1 MPLVTQIFNL
11 LQSPIDVNDQQVTR
25 ICFADNSSA
34 LLKGSLF
41 KIIKHFIKEL
51 TFNHISNSTMKKHL
65 IDVNWDLFEV
75 TIINQER
82 IEHKCVASLINAFEN
97 VFNGWDKPAHKPGQ
111 IKRWCGGSEGG
122 KDGKRKMFMALSVY
136 DWLIGNLPCFYQR
149 GGLYSMIEGGLE
161 SSIVNE
167 VC

>member
-25 ICFADNSSA
+25 TCFAGNSSA

-51 TFNHISNSTMKKHL
+51 TFNLISNSTMKKQL
-65 IDVNWDLFEV
+65 IDVNWDRFEV
-75 TIINQER
+75 YIINQEH
-82 IEHKCVASLINAFEN
+82 IEHKCVASLINVFEN

-111 IKRWCGGSEGG
+111 IKRWCGSSEGG
-122 KDGKRKMFMALSVY
+122 GGGGGGREKKDVY
-136 DWLIGNLPCFYQR
+136 GFVCLWLVDREFTLLLPDRRIIFNARRRIGEFN
-149 GGLYSMIEGGLE
+149 S
-161 SSIVNE
+161 
-167 VC
+167 

>member
-25 ICFADNSSA
+25 TCFAGNSSA

-51 TFNHISNSTMKKHL
+51 TFNHISNSTMKKQL
-65 IDVNWDLFEV
+65 IDVNWDRFEV
-75 TIINQER
+75 YIINQEH
-82 IEHKCVASLINAFEN
+82 IEHKCVASLINVFEN

-111 IKRWCGGSEGG
+111 IK
-122 KDGKRKMFMALSVY
+122 DDVVAV
-136 DWLIGNLPCFYQR
+136 R
-149 GGLYSMIEGGLE
+149 GGRREKKDVYGF
-161 SSIVNE
+161 
-167 VC
+167 VCLWLVDREFTLLLPKRRIIFNDRRRIGEFNS

>member
-51 TFNHISNSTMKKHL
+51 TFNHISNSTMKKQL
-65 IDVNWDLFEV
+65 IDVNWDRFEV
-75 TIINQER
+75 YIINQEH
-82 IEHKCVASLINAFEN
+82 IEHKCVASLINVFEN

-111 IKRWCGGSEGG
+111 IK
-122 KDGKRKMFMALSVY
+122 DDVVAV
-136 DWLIGNLPCFYQR
+136 R
-149 GGLYSMIEGGLE
+149 GGRREKKDVYGF
-161 SSIVNE
+161 
-167 VC
+167 VCLWLVDREFTLLLPKRRIIFNDRRRIGEFNS

>member
-25 ICFADNSSA
+25 TCFAGNSSA

-51 TFNHISNSTMKKHL
+51 TFNHISNSTMKKQL
-65 IDVNWDLFEV
+65 IDVNWDRFEV
-75 TIINQER
+75 SIINQEH
-82 IEHKCVASLINAFEN
+82 IEHKCVASLINVFEN

-111 IKRWCGGSEGG
+111 IKRWCGGSEREKTG
-122 KDGKRKMFMALSVY
+122 KERCLWLS
-136 DWLIGNLPCFYQR
+136 L
-149 GGLYSMIEGGLE
+149 SMTGWSGIYLAFTRQEDY
-161 SSIVNE
+161 IQW
-167 VC
+167 

>member
-75 TIINQER
+75 TIINQEH

-111 IKRWCGGSEGG
+111 IKRWCGGSEGEKTG
-122 KDGKRKMFMALSVY
+122 KERCLWLCLSMTGWSGIY
-136 DWLIGNLPCFYQR
+136 LAFTKEEDYIQW
-149 GGLYSMIEGGLE
+149 
-161 SSIVNE
+161 
-167 VC
+167 

>member
-51 TFNHISNSTMKKHL
+51 TFNHISNSTMQKHL
-65 IDVNWDLFEV
+65 IDVN
-75 TIINQER
+75 
-82 IEHKCVASLINAFEN
+82 
-97 VFNGWDKPAHKPGQ
+97 
-111 IKRWCGGSEGG
+111 
-122 KDGKRKMFMALSVY
+122 
-136 DWLIGNLPCFYQR
+136 
-149 GGLYSMIEGGLE
+149 
-161 SSIVNE
+161 
-167 VC
+167 

>member
-25 ICFADNSSA
+25 TCFAGNSSA

-75 TIINQER
+75 TIINQEH

-111 IKRWCGGSEGG
+111 IK
-122 KDGKRKMFMALSVY
+122 DDVVAV
-136 DWLIGNLPCFYQR
+136 R
-149 GGLYSMIEGGLE
+149 GGRREKKDVYGF
-161 SSIVNE
+161 
-167 VC
+167 VCLWLVDREFTLLLPDRRIIFNDRRRIGEFNS

>member
-75 TIINQER
+75 TIINQEH

-111 IKRWCGGSEGG
+111 IK
-122 KDGKRKMFMALSVY
+122 DDVVAV
-136 DWLIGNLPCFYQR
+136 R
-149 GGLYSMIEGGLE
+149 GGRREKKDVYGF
-161 SSIVNE
+161 
-167 VC
+167 VCLWLVDREFTLLLPKRRIIFNDRRRIGEFNS

>member
-25 ICFADNSSA
+25 TCFAGNSSA

-51 TFNHISNSTMKKHL
+51 TFNHISNSTMKKQL
-65 IDVNWDLFEV
+65 IDVNWDRFEV
-75 TIINQER
+75 SIINQEH
-82 IEHKCVASLINAFEN
+82 IEHKCVASLINVFEN

-111 IKRWCGGSEGG
+111 IKRWCGSSEGG
-122 KDGKRKMFMALSVY
+122 GRREKKDVY
-136 DWLIGNLPCFYQR
+136 GFVCLWLVDREFTLLLPDRRIIFNDRRRIGEFN
-149 GGLYSMIEGGLE
+149 S
-161 SSIVNE
+161 
-167 VC
+167 

>member
-25 ICFADNSSA
+25 TCFAGNSSA

-75 TIINQER
+75 TIINQEH

-111 IKRWCGGSEGG
+111 IK
-122 KDGKRKMFMALSVY
+122 DDVVAV
-136 DWLIGNLPCFYQR
+136 R
-149 GGLYSMIEGGLE
+149 GGETGKERCLWLCLSMTGWSGIYLAFTRQEDY
-161 SSIVNE
+161 IQW
-167 VC
+167 